1 MKKRN
6 NLLEDFMPKTQSNEL
21 RTNDMVFRTT
31 AKPKKTTHYI
41 KSFFSLTAKILQFL
55 ASIAGVI
62 LLVYFIFQ
70 LKVFSDKFQTV
81 MELQG
86 VINNLKASAPV
97 VKLQLIDAETG
108 SQVPFGKTIK
118 TAGLKTFKIAYFNA
132 SGEVEEYETEPVS
145 IPGENIYVDCDV
157 YNFTYSLIEKGEAQ
171 NIAVPYRIYSDIV
184 PPEQGIILNAK
195 NKRNIPYA
203 LLQTSKLGS
212 DEFYETE
219 NLRLEKLMNIIN
231 DTAKAKDL
239 GIIRSLQKAAVANY
253 SSMKIGASYTVIVEN
268 TGGLVLKK

>member
-1 MKKRN
+1 
-6 NLLEDFMPKTQSNEL
+6 MPKTQSNEL

-97 VKLQLIDAETG
+97 VKLQLIDAETE

-184 PPEQGIILNAK
+184 PPEQGII
-195 NKRNIPYA
+195 
-203 LLQTSKLGS
+203 
-212 DEFYETE
+212 
-219 NLRLEKLMNIIN
+219 
-231 DTAKAKDL
+231 
-239 GIIRSLQKAAVANY
+239 
-253 SSMKIGASYTVIVEN
+253 
-268 TGGLVLKK
+268 